1 MLNSGVCTAR
11 ILTEAASTEK
21 MIILI
26 FKDISWLWRSAYN
39 CAVQGCSEW
48 ECAGEQISE
57 LFDIAKEV
65 TCRYVLG
72 AYPLTSFFS
81 SCCRR
86 PWCSC
91 WKHVATHRRLTLT
104 PNRIFIS
111 LTQPLRRYPVGVSL
125 FNPFQE

>member
-1 MLNSGVCTAR
+1 
-11 ILTEAASTEK
+11 LTEAASTQK

-65 TCRYVLG
+65 TYFYILG
-72 AYPLTSFFS
+72 TYPLTSFLPS
-81 SCCRR
+81 AAVGA
-86 PWCSC
+86 
-91 WKHVATHRRLTLT
+91 VAGSML
-104 PNRIFIS
+104 PCIA
-111 LTQPLRRYPVGVSL
+111 G
-125 FNPFQE
+125 